1 MRKAVARETPSV
13 FMISGM
19 VVPDFEFIM
28 MISLIILDVVI
39 IEEFFAIM
47 LSQDKVTVS

>member
-1 MRKAVARETPSV
+1 M
-13 FMISGM
+13 SGM

-39 IEEFFAIM
+39 IDEFFAIR
-47 LSQDKVTVS
+47 LSQDKITVS